1 MRARAARIQKNRPS
15 LYIPGIEKNNA
26 GALRL
31 KVCNRIQDKAD
42 TMTDEKKEVFL
53 EADKE
58 IPGQHYVA
66 LSFLSPEKVLANK
79 DVYLFNEFLKDYE
92 IQHKIKATEGF
103 LMTEVNKLQEHLAKV
118 QDVLDNLRTNDATK
132 EDLTTAFEAVKS
144 DRIQITKDVTA
155 ALEGHVR
162 TNMTDFKTTTIQ
174 EAYETFLFKNKKKL
188 EEDFFAKNEFR
199 TTVRGLKVRGVYD
212 TYAEAVG
219 RAKTLQK
226 IDPSFN
232 VFVGQ
237 VGFWLPWD
245 PEPLDVADQEYADD
259 QLNQL
264 MKRYKENESQR
275 DEFYEEMKR
284 TRIGDKKSKEAGVAG
299 VPIGAAQETP
309 SGMFEGEDLAIR
321 RKREL
326 EEARKVAHA

>member
-1 MRARAARIQKNRPS
+1 MSKPTER
-15 LYIPGIEKNNA
+15 EF
-26 GALRL
+26 
-31 KVCNRIQDKAD
+31 DH
-42 TMTDEKKEVFL
+42 L

-58 IPGQHYVA
+58 IPGQRYA
-66 LSFLSPEKVLANK
+66 CLSFVSPNKVLK
-79 DVYLFNEFLKDYE
+79 DKSVFMFSQFLKDYE
-92 IQHKIKATEGF
+92 IQYKIRATETF
-103 LMTEVNKLQEHLAKV
+103 LMAEAAKV
-118 QDVLDNLRTNDATK
+118 QEALSSAQDLLENLV
-132 EDLTTAFEAVKS
+132 VKG
-144 DRIQITKDVTA
+144 TA
-155 ALEGHVR
+155 ATNADISGVLNTISTTRGTLTRDVAADLEAHVKA
-162 TNMTDFKTTTIQ
+162 NIADFKTTTIQ
-174 EAYETFLFKNKKKL
+174 DAYETFLFKNKKKL

-199 TTVRGLKVRGVYD
+199 TTVRGLKVRGTYD

-226 IDPSFN
+226 LDPSFN
-232 VFVGQ
+232 VYVGQ

-245 PEPLDVADQEYADD
+245 PEPSDVADQEYADD

-284 TRIGDKKSKEAGVAG
+284 TRIGEKKTKEADGAG
-299 VPIGAAQETP
+299 AAIGATQNTP
-309 SGMFEGEDLAIR
+309 AGMFDGEDLAIK

>member
-1 MRARAARIQKNRPS
+1 MAEN
-15 LYIPGIEKNNA
+15 
-26 GALRL
+26 
-31 KVCNRIQDKAD
+31 
-42 TMTDEKKEVFL
+42 KEVYL

-58 IPGQHYVA
+58 IPGQHYVC

-79 DVYLFNEFLKDYE
+79 DIFFFNEFLKDYE
-92 IQHKIKATEGF
+92 IQYKIKATESF
-103 LMTEVNKLQEHLAKV
+103 IMAEVQKVQEHAAKF
-118 QDVLDNLRTNDATK
+118 QDALDNLRTKDTVSKDEMEKVFEEVKLGRLELTK
-132 EDLTTAFEAVKS
+132 VAQADLEAHVKS
-144 DRIQITKDVTA
+144 
-155 ALEGHVR
+155 
-162 TNMTDFKTTTIQ
+162 NMTDFKTTVIQ
-174 EAYETFLFKNKKKL
+174 EAYETFLFKNRKKL
-188 EEDFFAKNEFR
+188 EDEFFAKNDFR

-212 TYAEAVG
+212 TYNEAVG

-232 VFVGQ
+232 VYVGQ

-245 PEPLDVADQEYADD
+245 PEPHDVADQEYADD

-264 MKRYKENESQR
+264 MKKYKENESQR

-284 TRIGDKKSKEAGVAG
+284 KRIGDKKTKEAG
-299 VPIGAAQETP
+299 VPIGAVPNTP
-309 SGMFEGEDLAIR
+309 NDMFGGEDLAIS